1 MTVEAFKIVPS
12 TENSDIE
19 NDIYHVFIDDLIL
32 DCNIGVYTH
41 EKGVTQRVRINL
53 DLTIQED
60 NKDINDEINNTVCYD
75 QLIKGITLIV
85 AKGHINLVETLA
97 ESIATM
103 CLDNKKVGV
112 VQVKV
117 EKIDILKNAKSAG
130 VRIQRYNKNC

>member
-1 MTVEAFKIVPS
+1 MTVEALKIVVP
-12 TENSDIE
+12 TESSDIQ

-32 DCNIGVYTH
+32 DCNIGVYSH
-41 EKGVTQRVRINL
+41 EKDATQRVRINL
-53 DLTIQED
+53 DLTIQEG

-75 QLIKGITLIV
+75 KLIQGIALIV

-103 CLDNKKVGV
+103 CLKNKKVSI

-117 EKIDILKNAKSAG
+117 EKIDILKNARSAG
-130 VRIQRYNKNC
+130 VQIQRYNQNR